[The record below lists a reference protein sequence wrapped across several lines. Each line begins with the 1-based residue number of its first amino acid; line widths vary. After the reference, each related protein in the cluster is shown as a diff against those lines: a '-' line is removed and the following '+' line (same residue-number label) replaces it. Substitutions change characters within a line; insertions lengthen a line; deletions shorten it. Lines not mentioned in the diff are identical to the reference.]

1 MATSVHASVV
11 LHEQSFPC
19 SALLCLMQNGD
30 CPHPLG
36 RTPAWQQD
44 VTALG
49 RGFGGSWVLSKGW
62 AQEGEGALFPQERV
76 LCAHSIPAF
85 GVPSI
90 SGCPRLAGGKNWA
103 KIPSFCFDSMLPSW
117 AKRFA
122 DRGLIFGSSC
132 YHTLEW

>member
-1 MATSVHASVV
+1 MATSLHASVV

-44 VTALG
+44 VTAVG
-49 RGFGGSWVLSKGW
+49 RGFGFSWVLSKDGRRREKGLSSPRRGCSVPT
-62 AQEGEGALFPQERV
+62 ASQ
-76 LCAHSIPAF
+76 HF

-90 SGCPRLAGGKNWA
+90 SGCPGLAGGKNWA
-103 KIPSFCFDSMLPSW
+103 KIPSFSLIPCYPPGQ
-117 AKRFA
+117 
-122 DRGLIFGSSC
+122 RGLQ
-132 YHTLEW
+132 TEV